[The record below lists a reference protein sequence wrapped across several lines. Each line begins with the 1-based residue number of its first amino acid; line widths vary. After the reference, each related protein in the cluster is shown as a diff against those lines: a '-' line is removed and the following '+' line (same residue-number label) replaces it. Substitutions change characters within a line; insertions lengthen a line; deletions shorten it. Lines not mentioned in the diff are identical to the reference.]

1 MFSVFCKPV
10 KIIGVGQNIWQKI
23 QVKMQLFSHHD
34 YLYLAFTTRKVEQ
47 PLEGV
52 ELQGK
57 EDKEEKHIKEIIRK
71 SSKLKQAYQT

>member
-23 QVKMQLFSHHD
+23 QVKMQLFCHHV